1 MAPLKRAAQG
11 LFHWAGGV
19 QAVRFLNRGGIRILM
34 YHRFGEP
41 DPKRLQQI
49 EAQCAHLQRNY
60 RVVSLTE
67 ACQRLAEAGPLPP
80 NLLAITVDDG
90 HRDFYTTAYPIFERH
105 GLPATLFLTTDY
117 VDGKCWLWF
126 DLVDYLFEA
135 TSRESVE
142 ALGRIFS
149 LRTAGEKQAAADV
162 LKNAALELD
171 HQARRELMQQ
181 LPDCLQVSVPA
192 HTPERWA
199 PLAWEEAR
207 EMAAHGIEFGAHTR
221 THPILADLT
230 TAEALREEIEG
241 SKARV
246 EEMLGT
252 PVRHFCYPNGSLA
265 DFTNAVV
272 ECVRR
277 AGYQSAVTT
286 ESGINAPGESPFLL
300 KRIGADPW
308 HDRRYFMRRVAGG
321 LA

>member
-19 QAVRFLNRGGIRILM
+19 QAVRFLNRGGVRILM

-41 DPKRLQQI
+41 DPQRLQQI

-67 ACQRLAEAGPLPP
+67 ACQRLAEGGPLPP

-90 HRDFYTTAYPIFERH
+90 HRDFYTAYPIFERY

-135 TSRESVE
+135 TTRESVE
-142 ALGRIFS
+142 TLGQSFS
-149 LRTAGEKQAAADV
+149 LHTAGEKQTAADI
-162 LKNAALELD
+162 LKNAMVEMSHADRCALL
-171 HQARRELMQQ
+171 AQ
-181 LPDCLQVSVPA
+181 LPGWLHVNPPA
-192 HTPERWA
+192 HPPERWA
-199 PLAWEEAR
+199 PVAWEEACK
-207 EMAAHGIEFGAHTR
+207 MAAHGIEFGAHTR

-265 DFTNAVV
+265 DFTNDVV

-277 AGYQSAVTT
+277 AGFQSAVTT
-286 ESGINAPGESPFLL
+286 EPGINAPGESPFLL

-308 HDRRYFMRRVAGG
+308 HDPRYFMRRVAGG
-321 LA
+321 NA